1 MCRCLEQAA
10 DVYRQLVAEGMV
22 GQVAGRRAT
31 IWAVV
36 RIGIVAAFA
45 LKAWLPRGITVR
57 GARLIEEIRTYGRR
71 QVLLAMLISVVASAR
86 QFNVFA
92 SITRISAERD
102 ALGDDRGHEIELLRS
117 STEASGFRHGNESAH
132 RGDRIHS
139 SRFTKTDHS
148 TSSFFRWIGATRF
161 AAVPTSLRIGECLN

>member
-92 SITRISAERD
+92 SITRISAERV
-102 ALGDDRGHEIELLRS
+102 ALGDDRGHDIVLPRT
-117 STEASGFRHGNESAH
+117 STAASHFRDSNEGAH
-132 RGDRIHS
+132 RGYLIHS
-139 SRFTKTDHS
+139 SRFTKTEPP
-148 TSSFFRWIGATRF
+148 TIAFFLGQA
-161 AAVPTSLRIGECLN
+161 